1 MIRTVNPASGEILA
15 EYPILDENEIE
26 TALVAALESHREWSR
41 SPMSQR
47 AELLLNLAAVLEQ
60 DRTDLAAL
68 MAAEMG
74 KPLSQGEAEIVKCAR
89 VCRYYAENGPAFLAD
104 EEIKTE
110 RLKSSVVFS
119 SLGTVLAVMPWNFPF
134 WQLFRFAAPALM
146 AGNPV
151 LLKHALN
158 TFGCGRAAEEIFI
171 RAGARPGLLCNLA
184 LEGRSV
190 GRLIA
195 DSRIAAVTFT
205 GSTPVGREIG
215 ALAGR
220 ALKKSVL
227 ELGGSDP
234 FVVLADADLTA
245 AAEACILGRFLNS
258 GQSCIAAKR
267 IIVEKTV
274 LDDFLDLFLDGVRR
288 LVCGDP
294 LKREVF
300 IGPLARRDLR
310 DELDDQVQR
319 SLAAGASC
327 LAGGR
332 PGPGPGFFYEPT
344 VLTGVSR
351 EAAAF
356 REETFGPLAAVVSA
370 ADEREAIEL
379 ANDTEFGLGAALF
392 TADREKGEFLARHL
406 LQAGICH
413 VNSFVQSDPRLPF
426 GGVKNSGYGR
436 ELGSF
441 GIREFVNVKTMVVD

>member
-15 EYPILDENEIE
+15 EYPLLAENEIE
-26 TALVAALESHREWSR
+26 AALVAAEQNQREWSLT
-41 SPMSQR
+41 PMAER
-47 AELLLNLAAVLEQ
+47 VELLLRLAAVLEQ
-60 DRTDLAAL
+60 ERTDLAGL

-74 KPLSQGEAEIVKCAR
+74 KPLSQGEAEIEKCAR

-110 RLKSSVVFS
+110 RLKSRVVFAP
-119 SLGTVLAVMPWNFPF
+119 LGVVLAIMPWNFPF

-151 LLKHALN
+151 LLKHARN
-158 TFGCGRAAEEIFI
+158 TFGCGRAAEEVFT
-171 RAGARPGLLCNLA
+171 RAGARPGLLRNLA

-190 GRLIA
+190 GRLLT

-220 ALKKSVL
+220 ALKKCVL

-245 AAEACILGRFLNS
+245 AAQACVLGRFLNS

-267 IIVEKTV
+267 IIVEKPV
-274 LDDFLDLFLDGVRR
+274 LDDFLEMFLAGVQR

-310 DELDDQVQR
+310 DELDDQVRR

-332 PGPGPGFFYEPT
+332 SGSGPGFFYQPT

-356 REETFGPLAAVVSA
+356 REETFGPLAAVVTA
-370 ADEREAIEL
+370 VDEREAIEL

-392 TADREKGEFLARHL
+392 TADREKGEYLARHL
-406 LQAGICH
+406 LQAGVCH

-441 GIREFVNVKTMVVD
+441 GIREFVNVKTVALD